1 MKLIKIIAIFVL
13 LAAFGEE
20 IRIGVYIEDK
30 EFKQALH
37 LFNNRN
43 KVPLE
48 QIYEILGEPNFTPSY
63 ENSYYYIYRVT
74 QTRNFSAPKVLKQRI
89 IKVYLDKDKI
99 DATKLEL
106 IDGDFNE
113 QIPFVKEITKDVTSQ
128 KNLWLTYLGN
138 FFRFNDREKLR

>member
-63 ENSYYYIYRVT
+63 ENSSYYIYRVT
-74 QTRNFSAPKVLKQRI
+74 QSRNFSTPKVLKQRI